1 MDSTIWS
8 WRALPDFTGEKK
20 KKTTTTKTLV
30 YFISYIFLS
39 MKLKPQVHSSE
50 QTPSAMGKGSV

>member
-1 MDSTIWS
+1 MDNTIWS
-8 WRALPDFTGEKK
+8 WRVLPDFTGEKK
-20 KKTTTTKTLV
+20 KTTKTLV